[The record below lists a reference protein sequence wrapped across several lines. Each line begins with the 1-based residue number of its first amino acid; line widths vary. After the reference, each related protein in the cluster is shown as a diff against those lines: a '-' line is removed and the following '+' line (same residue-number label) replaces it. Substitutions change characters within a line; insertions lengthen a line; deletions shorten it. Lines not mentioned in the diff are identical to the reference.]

1 MGYRCTLCS
10 NDAPGSELP
19 QWFKDKYEKYFFFPD
34 GLTVT
39 TKQEIKFYDNDF
51 FEDYRKAIIESG
63 HFDKFSDLYEIY
75 LSVLGEDGSIHRVT
89 INKNEIKIHLLSEHL
104 ETSEILSYIGNI

>member
-10 NDAPGSELP
+10 NDLPGAEFP
-19 QWFKDKYEKYFFFPD
+19 QWFKDKYQDKFLFID
-34 GLTVT
+34 GLTLT
-39 TKQEIKFYDNDF
+39 TKQERKFYDNEF
-51 FEDYRKAIIESG
+51 FEDYQKAIIESG
-63 HFDKFSDLYEIY
+63 YFDEMSDSYEVY

-89 INKNEIKIHLLSEHL
+89 ITKNKITISLMCEHL